1 MKHYI
6 VKVWQ
11 DAEWHPV
18 VFKFETAIDATQF
31 ACSLIVASQNG
42 NSITVQITVAEE
54 TKEVNE

>member
-11 DAEWHPV
+11 DNEWHSV
-18 VFKFETAIDATQF
+18 EFKFETAIDATQF

-42 NSITVQITVAEE
+42 GAITVQITVEEE